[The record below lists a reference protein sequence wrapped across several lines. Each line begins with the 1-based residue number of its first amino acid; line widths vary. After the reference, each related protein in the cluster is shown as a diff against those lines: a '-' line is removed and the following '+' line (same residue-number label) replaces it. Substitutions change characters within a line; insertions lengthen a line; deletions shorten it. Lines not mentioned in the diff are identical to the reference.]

1 MKKNSQITSSRRK
14 FLKAT
19 AGSALAFPFIGWK
32 TAARGAGPND
42 TVHLASFGA
51 GGRAWA
57 DLKEFSKHPSV
68 KVVALTDLDASRAL
82 NARKAFP
89 AAKFYG
95 DWKEMLDKEGKN
107 FICAGVGT
115 PDHMHAPMAMSAMQL
130 GKHVY
135 CQKPLTRTLHE
146 ARALRE
152 YAAANNI
159 VTQMGTQVASSAGNQ
174 TAAAWLQK
182 KLIGDVI
189 SVHSMN
195 PKSWGS
201 MDPLPK
207 RKDEIPAGL
216 NWDAWIAGAPMRD
229 YIKGEYHPSQWRK
242 RLDFGTGTLGD
253 MGCHI
258 YHPWFMGLNTPTPLS
273 VKSLGPGPVD
283 GDSWPINS
291 KVEYEFAGNDLS
303 GGKPFMFTWYDGNQK
318 TPVEVATAVG
328 GEMNIPR
335 SGSVVIGTDGAMAI
349 PHGGGGIPRLFS
361 DSKFEKAEIEQ
372 IPAGNHFNDWIDV
385 IKSGEGKPLSNFA
398 YSGPMS
404 EAVLLGTVATRLP
417 GEKLLWDDAAAKFTN
432 SDPAN
437 ALAKG
442 YDYRKGWEVKG
453 L

>member
-1 MKKNSQITSSRRK
+1 MKPKPQIISSRRA
-14 FLKAT
+14 FLKTT

-57 DLKEFSKHPSV
+57 DLKEFAKHPAV
-68 KVVALTDLDASRAL
+68 KVVTMTDLDARRSL

-89 AAKFYG
+89 EAKFYL
-95 DWKEMLDKEGKN
+95 DWREMLDKEADN
-107 FICAGVGT
+107 FVAAGVGT
-115 PDHMHAPMAMSAMQL
+115 PDHMHAPMAMRAMQA

-152 YAAANNI
+152 YAAENKLH
-159 VTQMGTQVASSAGNQ
+159 TQMGTQVASSAGNK
-174 TAAAWLQK
+174 TAAALLGK
-182 KLIGDVI
+182 KVIGDVV

-201 MDPLPK
+201 MEPLPK
-207 RKDEIPAGL
+207 GKDEVPEGL
-216 NWDAWIAGAPMRD
+216 NWEHWIAVAAMRD
-229 YIKGEYHPSQWRK
+229 YISGAYHPGQWRK

-258 YHPWFMGLNTPTPLS
+258 YHPWFMGLKAPKPLS
-273 VKSLGPGPVD
+273 VVSHGPGPVD
-283 GDSWPINS
+283 KDSWPINS
-291 KVEYEFAGNDLS
+291 RVEYEFEGNDLT
-303 GGKPFMFTWYDGNQK
+303 GGKNFKFTWYDGDQL
-318 TPVEVATAVG
+318 PPEEVAKAVDEAG
-328 GEMNIPR
+328 NIPR
-335 SGSVVIGTDGAMAI
+335 SGTVVVGTDGAMAI
-349 PHGGGGIPRLFS
+349 PHGGGGIPRLFPV
-361 DSKFEKAEIEQ
+361 SKFDDAPVEQ
-372 IPAGNHFNDWIDV
+372 VPAGNHFNNWIDAILGKV
-385 IKSGEGKPLSNFA
+385 DKPLSNFDF
-398 YSGPMS
+398 SGPMS

-417 GEKLLWDDAAAKFTN
+417 GKKLAWDEAAAKFTN
-432 SDPAN
+432 SKEAN

-442 YDYRKGWEVKG
+442 YDYRSGWEVKG